1 MILPFDPHTPS
12 IAAGAWVAP
21 TAMVIGDVVI
31 EEGASIWYGAVIRA
45 DRARIRGQD
54 GAADRQHQR
63 HAASD
68 QAQPAMQLAPAHRG
82 SRPLPSPCE
91 RGFIAAGS

>member
-1 MILPFDPHTPS
+1 MILPFGPHTPS

-45 DRARIRGQD
+45 DRARIRI
-54 GAADRQHQR
+54 GAR
-63 HAASD
+63 SNV
-68 QAQPAMQLAPAHRG
+68 
-82 SRPLPSPCE
+82 
-91 RGFIAAGS
+91 